1 MKSAIA
7 MTITGEIKVLV
18 GPSKEVTQEVMIDGI
33 RRGRGA
39 LMAEFLRGGKD
50 QGPDKPYVMGEFTI
64 VRPSIN
70 GEIDP
75 VKGFTVEEKTAVV
88 KLWESVKQQVEE
100 GKCSYLILDGIGEAI
115 SSGLIPRSAVL
126 DLILQKPARVD
137 VILTGST
144 MPQSIKAL
152 ASEIRKLGE
161 GS

>member
-7 MTITGEIKVLV
+7 TKITGEIKVLV
-18 GPSKEVTQEVMIDGI
+18 GPRDSVMQAAMKEGI
-33 RRGRGA
+33 RQGQG
-39 LMAEFLRGGKD
+39 LMAEFLKGGL
-50 QGPDKPYVMGEFTI
+50 GHRLDKAIAMGEFQI
-64 VRPSIN
+64 IRPALS

-75 VKGFTVEEKTAVV
+75 VKGFSVEEKTAVQA
-88 KLWESVKQQVEE
+88 LWKSVEQQVEE
-100 GKCSYLILDGIGEAI
+100 GKCNFLVLDGIGEAI

-144 MPQSIKAL
+144 MPQSIKTL
-152 ASEIRKLGE
+152 ANEIRKIGE